1 MFVFILIF
9 CFYFIHTL
17 CLHALF
23 WLLLIFL
30 FIVIL
35 FITSMPLLLSVA
47 FTIPITYNDVCGYV
61 ISIHFLNFRLID
73 LCLHSNV

>member
-1 MFVFILIF
+1 MFVFIFIF
-9 CFYFIHTL
+9 FAFISYTL
-17 CLHALF
+17 CLF